1 MNNENEKKNR
11 LPKFLR
17 RIFSNLSSE
26 EKKKET
32 MKSNLMKRKDLSK
45 NKSPK
50 DQKIE
55 NHKKTIKELCEIF
68 LEDSQDC
75 NLVENFLQKIFEFIK
90 EEEKIERILY
100 SEISSYIFQLSE
112 NDRAIFTS
120 NIDNLLFKIHEEDSN
135 LFLQNYCDEDKKDI
149 IKIAIKVYDH
159 THLVIHQI
167 ENTEKIMASTISNA
181 RQEIKKE
188 VNEMEK
194 QYISILGIF
203 ASIILA
209 FVGGI
214 TFSNSVL
221 SNINQ
226 SSIYRI
232 VFVCCL
238 LSFTLINIFYIL
250 LSFIAA
256 INNIDK
262 RKVLSKKLYCFIVG
276 ILLIIMGICFVTWLI
291 DFKMYQRTT
300 VIPKIF
306 NFINQ

>member
-1 MNNENEKKNR
+1 MNNNKKMNKV
-11 LPKFLR
+11 PKFLR
-17 RIFSNLSSE
+17 KILSKFSSE
-26 EKKKET
+26 KEKKET
-32 MKSNLMKRKDLSK
+32 MKQNLTKRENSSQKKKLI
-45 NKSPK
+45 

-55 NHKKTIKELCEIF
+55 THKRTIKELCEIF

-75 NLVENFLQKIFEFIK
+75 NLVENFVKKIFNFIK

-100 SEISSYIFQLSE
+100 SEISSYIFQLSDE
-112 NDRAIFTS
+112 DRGIFTT
-120 NIDNLLFKIHEEDSN
+120 NIDNLLFKIHEEDST
-135 LFLQNYCDEDKKDI
+135 LFSKEYSAEDKRDI

-167 ENTEKIMASTISNA
+167 ENTEKIMASTISKA

-232 VFVCCL
+232 VFICCL
-238 LSFTLINIFYIL
+238 LSFTLINVFYIL

-262 RKVLSKKLYCFIVG
+262 WKVLSKKLYSFI
-276 ILLIIMGICFVTWLI
+276 IIMLLAIMLASFITWLI
-291 DFKMYQRTT
+291 NFKMYQRTT
-300 VIPKIF
+300 VIPEIF